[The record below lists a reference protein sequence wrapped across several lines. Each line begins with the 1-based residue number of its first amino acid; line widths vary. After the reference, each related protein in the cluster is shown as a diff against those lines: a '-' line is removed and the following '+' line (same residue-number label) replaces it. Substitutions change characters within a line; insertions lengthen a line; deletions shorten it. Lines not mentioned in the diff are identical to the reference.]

1 MTRSSRRVCRTA
13 LCYCGRP
20 KNLAEPRTFGKN
32 FSKESSA
39 PLCAPNGFRRRGRHS
54 TDRALGC
61 QGKGRKSF
69 RAVTKGGTCE
79 GQHAGREDAQDT
91 EVMAVCGSS
100 EGGMGVRECAEP
112 SARRPRDRATRALDA
127 RCARFAARPG
137 WFQRQEVRAAPAITA
152 CGGPPGAPSARVSAR
167 TSAETT
173 SDAVGGRARFAVV
186 CGDGPASARRVA
198 R

>member
-13 LCYCGRP
+13 LCCCGRP
-20 KNLAEPRTFGKN
+20 ENLAEPRTFGKN

-79 GQHAGREDAQDT
+79 GQHAGREDAQDM
-91 EVMAVCGSS
+91 EVTTVYGSC
-100 EGGMGVRECAEP
+100 EGKRGARESGEP
-112 SARRPRDRATRALDA
+112 AARRLATTRSGRGMRAALDSPRVLDGFSGRKSGPRLRLRPAVALPERLQRASALAQVQRRRATR
-127 RCARFAARPG
+127 
-137 WFQRQEVRAAPAITA
+137 W
-152 CGGPPGAPSARVSAR
+152 
-167 TSAETT
+167 
-173 SDAVGGRARFAVV
+173 VGERDSR
-186 CGDGPASARRVA
+186 
-198 R
+198 